1 MDGGEMQVTY
11 YKVWFTDGM
20 EMVISIDRS
29 PLERIVRQRIKECV
43 RRHGRKSSEISDWEM
58 IVK

>member
-1 MDGGEMQVTY
+1 MQVTY
-11 YKVWFTDGM
+11 YKVWFTDGL

-43 RRHGRKSSEISDWEM
+43 RGHGRKSSEISDWEM
-58 IVK
+58 IAK